1 MILKIWKRE
10 QVQEAEEV
18 LNKLA
23 EVTEFC
29 DIKCVTEII
38 GIANKYIDILDDN
51 YGKDRNPDTSLGG
64 WIAIIVDKSV
74 EKIEAEYSEFLNR
87 HSLNKE
93 LAEVSESVFM
103 CNKELQWVLEIYIVS
118 SDYGYVL
125 LLPRKII
132 GGCDE

>member
-18 LNKLA
+18 FNKLA

-29 DIKCVTEII
+29 GRECVTEII

-51 YGKDRNPDTSLGG
+51 YGKARNPDTSLGG
-64 WIAIIVDKSV
+64 WIALIVDESV
-74 EKIEAEYSEFLNR
+74 EKIEAEYSEFMNR
-87 HSLNKE
+87 HSLKRE
-93 LAEVSESVFM
+93 LAEVSESIFK
-103 CNKELQWVLEIYIVS
+103 CNNELQWVLEIYIVS
-118 SDYGYVL
+118 SDFGYVL